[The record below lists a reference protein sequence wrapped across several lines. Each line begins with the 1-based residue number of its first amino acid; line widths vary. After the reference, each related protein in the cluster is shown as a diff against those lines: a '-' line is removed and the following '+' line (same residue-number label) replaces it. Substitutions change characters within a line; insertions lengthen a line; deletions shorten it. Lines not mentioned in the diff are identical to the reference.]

1 MTVVNILV
9 QVANGKQWTVS
20 NKIKRI
26 EGVERSHVVIG
37 TYDIVALAQIAERD
51 LGKLLERIHKVPG
64 VVQTELCVGL

>member
-26 EGVERSHVVIG
+26 EGVEMSHVVIG

-51 LGKLLERIHKVPG
+51 LGKLLERIHDLPG